1 MILLDDL
8 DSKKREKQR
17 GVILLDDLDS
27 KKREK
32 QRRRERDI
40 ERIKIIIKK

>member
-1 MILLDDL
+1 M
-8 DSKKREKQR
+8 
-17 GVILLDDLDS
+17 ILLDDLDS

-40 ERIKIIIKK
+40 ERIKMIIKK

>member
-8 DSKKREKQR
+8 DSKK
-17 GVILLDDLDS
+17 S
-27 KKREK
+27 EK

>member
-1 MILLDDL
+1 M
-8 DSKKREKQR
+8 
-17 GVILLDDLDS
+17 ILLDDLDS